1 MSIAKQFFSFSEWTP
16 VKVLQA
22 IVYGS
27 LILYFGRDILIP
39 LSFAALISFV
49 LYPACRWLEDR
60 GVGRLAAILIAVGFL
75 IIAGVLLLG
84 LLVGQFFSFVEE
96 WPALLPK
103 ISRSLSELSHFLA
116 DTFGISLDQQ
126 RSLLSRMSQS
136 SGSDLVRLIR
146 SAIAASAGPVV
157 LLLLIPVY
165 SVLILYYRHQWLR
178 ILYRLFPGE
187 STDNLRGIVTL
198 TIKTYYSFIKG
209 MALVYLI
216 VGVLNSAGLWVLGIP
231 HAFLFGFIAS
241 VLTFIPYVGI
251 IVGSLLPIAMAW
263 ITYDSAWYPLGVVG
277 IFAFVQYL
285 EANVIFP
292 LAVSNRLN
300 VNTLVMLVA
309 IFLGAVLWGMAGMIL
324 FVPFVGIAKLIADHN
339 PKWKTVSLI
348 LGVEKIP
355 KKQRDD

>member
-126 RSLLSRMSQS
+126 RSLLARMSQS

-165 SVLILYYRHQWLR
+165 SVLILYYRHQWVR

-198 TIKTYYSFIKG
+198 TI
-209 MALVYLI
+209 
-216 VGVLNSAGLWVLGIP
+216 
-231 HAFLFGFIAS
+231 
-241 VLTFIPYVGI
+241 
-251 IVGSLLPIAMAW
+251 
-263 ITYDSAWYPLGVVG
+263 
-277 IFAFVQYL
+277 
-285 EANVIFP
+285 
-292 LAVSNRLN
+292 
-300 VNTLVMLVA
+300 
-309 IFLGAVLWGMAGMIL
+309 
-324 FVPFVGIAKLIADHN
+324 
-339 PKWKTVSLI
+339 
-348 LGVEKIP
+348 
-355 KKQRDD
+355 